1 MIVSMALA
9 LRSFN
14 IPPNHPDMILRYL
27 LLSVCL
33 AGVPV
38 LGQTGPSLELDAVR
52 QSLKITESLKESRY
66 TSGDFV
72 QVTCLAYHLE
82 ASLSNKTAY
91 SFELGHEMVFIQSAI
106 NDVQYCGCFIENGA
120 SSHPSG
126 IELDQWPGTSLRI
139 EDYASTDG
147 ATTLAVAPGDRG
159 KSHPKGAGY
168 GQLKAGETLKLKQMF
183 HLTRGF
189 KPEAR
194 GTIRITLPE
203 LIVSGGEQ
211 KRRYLVQLTFD
222 RTRALR
228 EQQIIPLDEAGIAE
242 WLNPRHPTPQLI
254 LAANWLAC
262 CDPAATGKRLPA
274 LADEHP
280 ETIYTVAHLLSRLK
294 SPGFAEQAQR
304 VVADPSEDPGA
315 RSACLKYLAACD
327 WKPAVPAVLQAAA
340 QDNPEFID
348 SAIAE
353 CLVKLSLPDAKKVLL
368 DTMAKINL
376 PERSPVLL
384 SLALD
389 KIPLEPVDVDFWNR
403 VVAYALRIP
412 LKFTNEQNAFCEIVK
427 TSLRHGG
434 NNPAQAVAISKVLD
448 AAPSSSNV
456 RLACVNL
463 LRRAAGEGATPLTW
477 EQYAGDAKKLEARWS
492 KWGRQQAGAR

>member
-1 MIVSMALA
+1 MPTRPMTGNAGRSASHGWRRVSLA
-9 LRSFN
+9 L
-14 IPPNHPDMILRYL
+14 
-27 LLSVCL
+27 CL
-33 AGVPV
+33 AGTPV
-38 LGQTGPSLELDAVR
+38 RGQAGPLPELEALR
-52 QSLKITESLKESRY
+52 QSLKITASLKESRD
-66 TSGDFV
+66 TSGSFV

-82 ASLSNKTAY
+82 ASLSNVTPY

-106 NDVQYCGCFIENGA
+106 NDVQYCGCFIEKGA

-168 GQLKAGETLKLKQMF
+168 GQLRAGEALKLKQMF

-203 LIVSGGEQ
+203 MIVSTGEQ
-211 KRRYLVQLTFD
+211 KRRFLVQLTFD
-222 RTRALR
+222 RTRALQ
-228 EQQIIPLDEAGIAE
+228 EQQIILLDEAGIAE
-242 WLNPRHPTPQLI
+242 WLSPRHPTPQLV

-262 CDPAATGKRLPA
+262 SDAAAAGKRLPA

-280 ETIYTVAHLLSRLK
+280 ETTYTVAHLLRRLK
-294 SPGFAEQAQR
+294 SPSFAGQAQR

-315 RSACLKYLAACD
+315 RSVCLKYLAACD
-327 WKPAVPAVLQAAA
+327 WKPAVPAVLRAAA
-340 QDNPEFID
+340 QENPEFLE

-353 CLVKLSLPDAKKVLL
+353 CLVQLSLPDAKKLLL
-368 DTMAKINL
+368 DSMAKINL

-384 SLALD
+384 SLALE
-389 KIPLEPVDVDFWNR
+389 KIPLEPVDLDFWNQ
-403 VVAYALRIP
+403 VVAHALKIP

-427 TSLRHGG
+427 ISLRHGC
-434 NNPAQAVAISKVLD
+434 NDPAKAVAISKVLE
-448 AAPSSSNV
+448 AAPSSSKV

-463 LRRAAGEGATPLTW
+463 LRRAAGEGASPLSW
-477 EQYAGDAKKLEARWS
+477 EQYAGDAQKLEARWL
-492 KWGRQQAGAR
+492 KWGRQQASGR